1 MKILKRLATLLLATS
16 LVFAV
21 SSCGGGDD
29 DDDDEGGGSQ
39 GEQQE
44 GGGSQGSYVPLDK
57 TLTYTA
63 TDADVDGSS
72 ATMHNDAGYAIF
84 KIDLGKD
91 YDLSNSFVT
100 VEVTGKSAAAKG
112 TDTDTAKYKE
122 GIVAIFA
129 DSTAAK
135 AEAEALTLGWFSTTE
150 NEKKST
156 GKSLLSGT
164 NIDLTKVRWLY
175 IKNIQLAQNPTTNW
189 SVVSGTPVDFTLAGV
204 KVTSEEKPAKKTGW
218 QELTLKADAY
228 QHGEEN
234 AKQDGVGIVHA
245 SDKDHPAE
253 WYCIDF
259 GITNPWAT
267 CNVEGWDWT
276 KFATTIPSMTGAKVE
291 FEISGMSADSKSKVQ
306 MIFDMLNGGGTKKSQ
321 VVEVNKDGKY
331 TVEISDAI
339 KDPNSMNDETL
350 KFDFKPAATPD
361 WANNQNLNW
370 YVKTINDGAASA
382 DDNNWVDADKVK
394 DKVLIKNVK
403 AWYRED

>member
-57 TLTYTA
+57 TFTYTA

-234 AKQDGVGIVHA
+234 AKQDGVGIVH
-245 SDKDHPAE
+245 DNGKCYINFD
-253 WYCIDF
+253 
-259 GITNPWAT
+259 ITNPWAT
-267 CNVEGWDWT
+267 CNVEGWDW
-276 KFATTIPSMTGAKVE
+276 KNLGTIPSMTGAKVE
-291 FEISGMSADSKSKVQ
+291 FEISGMSAGSKSKVE
-306 MIFDMLNGGGTKKSQ
+306 MNFKMMNGGGDKKSPA
-321 VVEVNKDGKY
+321 VEVNKDGKY

-339 KDPNSMNDETL
+339 SDPNSMNDETL
-350 KFDFKPAATPD
+350 KFDFKPAAAPD
-361 WANNQNLNW
+361 WANSQNLNW
-370 YVKTINDGAASA
+370 YVKTVNDGADSA
-382 DDNNWVDADKVK
+382 GDNNWVDADKVA